1 MLTYSKPARK
11 VVTSHLHIHLTFSF
25 ISITYFH
32 SPQFTPS
39 PQIHTF
45 ITITNPKSFNS
56 MDIFSYFTTSNNFED
71 DDEFEDAGDGT
82 TALTLIADA
91 FEKLSDSMKN
101 KNYASFELNLK
112 PFCEACSL
120 ISILFGSLG
129 IAFKFAEMEYTSKV
143 NDLCDAASLYGSLS
157 KVIDCDVKN
166 DSVKEAESLS
176 RKLRRVR
183 QGLDLVRELFQNFLS
198 TDDYSLKE
206 AASSAYKE
214 VCAPY
219 HTWAVRTAVSAG
231 MCALP
236 TRDQLLLSL
245 NETDESAEIE
255 MRRYIKASLPVIKYI
270 DNLYTSRGITLDW

>member
-1 MLTYSKPARK
+1 
-11 VVTSHLHIHLTFSF
+11 
-25 ISITYFH
+25 
-32 SPQFTPS
+32 
-39 PQIHTF
+39 
-45 ITITNPKSFNS
+45 
-56 MDIFSYFTTSNNFED
+56 MDIFSYFTTSDNFE
-71 DDEFEDAGDGT
+71 DDEFEDAGEG
-82 TALTLIADA
+82 TALSLIADA
-91 FEKLSDSMKN
+91 FEELSNSIKTGNIKD
-101 KNYASFELNLK
+101 ASFELDLK

-143 NDLCDAASLYGSLS
+143 NDLLDASTVYGTLS
-157 KVIDCDVKN
+157 KVIDCDVKT
-166 DSVKEAESLS
+166 DTVQAAESLT

-183 QGLDLVRELFQNFLS
+183 QGLDLIRELFQNFLS

-206 AASSAYKE
+206 AASSAYKQ

-236 TRDQLLLSL
+236 TRDQLLLNL
-245 NETDESAEIE
+245 NETDESAENE
-255 MRRYIKASLPVIKYI
+255 MRRYIRTSLPVIKYI

>member
-1 MLTYSKPARK
+1 M
-11 VVTSHLHIHLTFSF
+11 ISF
-25 ISITYFH
+25 
-32 SPQFTPS
+32 
-39 PQIHTF
+39 
-45 ITITNPKSFNS
+45 
-56 MDIFSYFTTSNNFED
+56 E
-71 DDEFEDAGDGT
+71 DDEFEDAGEG
-82 TALTLIADA
+82 TALSLIADA
-91 FEKLSDSMKN
+91 FEELSGSVKSGNIKDG
-101 KNYASFELNLK
+101 SFDLDIK

-120 ISILFGSLG
+120 ISVLFGSLG

-143 NDLCDAASLYGSLS
+143 NDLLDAASVYGTLS
-157 KVIDCDVKN
+157 KVIDCDVKT
-166 DSVKEAESLS
+166 DTVQAAESLT

-183 QGLDLVRELFQNFLS
+183 QGLDLIRELFQNFLS

-206 AASSAYKE
+206 AASSAYKQ

-236 TRDQLLLSL
+236 TRDQLLLNL
-245 NETDESAEIE
+245 NETDESAENE